1 MLFSQDGVDC
11 LHKVFSAL
19 RRAEKGRQFVT
30 SLDSRLDF
38 ISSGQ
43 AVICSVIEPPLAEI
57 LTCSTSEMSVLVFLL
72 TPILCG
78 QSHTQQSPRHLREK
92 SSLMSHIRR
101 NLVIY
106 CEIIISRT
114 EARTSVLL
122 KFVIYYTCIGHRPDL
137 KGISWDHV
145 TESEG
150 IFFFRR
156 YRDPVGTSL
165 QSSKEFFFFC
175 FYRRK
180 MVHRKGKSTMCLRL
194 GFGVADGIL
203 FLWKPTI
210 FFFCLDPSLQ
220 TKTTAVLNTRKHW
233 WKKRLSN
240 HWGSG
245 HMSNQHM

>member
-11 LHKVFSAL
+11 LQKVFSAL

-43 AVICSVIEPPLAEI
+43 AVICSVIEHPLAEI
-57 LTCSTSEMSVLVFLL
+57 LTCSTSEMSFLVFLL

-101 NLVIY
+101 NLVIC
-106 CEIIISRT
+106 CEVIISRT

-165 QSSKEFFFFC
+165 QSSKDFF
-175 FYRRK
+175 
-180 MVHRKGKSTMCLRL
+180 
-194 GFGVADGIL
+194 L
-203 FLWKPTI
+203 FL
-210 FFFCLDPSLQ
+210 Q
-220 TKTTAVLNTRKHW
+220 TENGPQERQINNVFAIGVWCCWWNPVFVKTYHFLLLLGPLLANKDHCCFE
-233 WKKRLSN
+233 
-240 HWGSG
+240 H
-245 HMSNQHM
+245 

>member
-1 MLFSQDGVDC
+1 MLFPQDGVDC

-57 LTCSTSEMSVLVFLL
+57 LTCSTSEMSFLVFLL
-72 TPILCG
+72 TLILCG

-92 SSLMSHIRR
+92 SSLMCHIRR

-106 CEIIISRT
+106 CEIIISQT

-165 QSSKEFFFFC
+165 QSSKEFF
-175 FYRRK
+175 
-180 MVHRKGKSTMCLRL
+180 
-194 GFGVADGIL
+194 L
-203 FLWKPTI
+203 F
-210 FFFCLDPSLQ
+210 LQ
-220 TKTTAVLNTRKHW
+220 TKNGPQERQINNVFAIGVWCCW
-233 WKKRLSN
+233 WNPVFVKTYHFLLLLGPLLANKD
-240 HWGSG
+240 HCCFE
-245 HMSNQHM
+245 H